1 MAKLPYMQFYPADW
15 ILDTQVLNLEA
26 KGAWI
31 DILCQLWISETPGVH
46 TWNMREFTTLLR
58 LNYDEEIEQMVSDLS
73 RVAEVT
79 LTDDD
84 DQEVKNAVDCT
95 WITVKSRR
103 IVRDWE
109 SIRARKE
116 THKKYNDKRTTQKRQ
131 HNDMKTTPRSQKS
144 EVRNQ
149 KSEEELREEKKR
161 KTPLRATDDETW
173 LTALKANPA
182 YSHLSIDTELAKMDA
197 WLSTRPGRQK
207 TRKFIVNWLNKVEK
221 PLQVN
226 GTPAVRAAPIP
237 PFPGPED
244 PIGRNLWRKAYGHLQ
259 RA

>member
-1 MAKLPYMQFYPADW
+1 MAKLPYMPLYVADY
-15 ILDTQVLNLEA
+15 LRDTRCLSLA
-26 KGAWI
+26 TRGAWMDMMCALWNAPKRGRRTLTMEGWAGEVGKPSSEVSLAII
-31 DILCQLWISETPGVH
+31 DLERNKVGKIIRKINAENIEEITIMS
-46 TWNMREFTTLLR
+46 MRMLR
-58 LNYDEEIEQMVSDLS
+58 DEE
-73 RVAEVT
+73 
-79 LTDDD
+79 
-84 DQEVKNAVDCT
+84 
-95 WITVKSRR
+95 
-103 IVRDWE
+103 
-109 SIRARKE
+109 ARKR
-116 THKKYNDKRTTQKRQ
+116 KAKQKQYQRDKAMSLPVSPPCPQDVEAMSPGYIRSQ
-131 HNDMKTTPRSQKS
+131 SQKS
-144 EVRNQ
+144 E
-149 KSEEELREEKKR
+149 SEEELREEKKR